1 MLLHFTFMKKNCLII
16 LVKFLKNILLLLTG
30 RQFDVCYVI
39 KTREGFEIAEITRF
53 LTILAA
59 IHLC

>member
-1 MLLHFTFMKKNCLII
+1 MKKKCLII

-30 RQFDVCYVI
+30 LQFDVCYVI